1 MNGRMNRA
9 YAPTVPESSPV
20 PRVRDGAKALAH
32 RWGVE
37 QHVPDDL
44 SRPIG
49 GGSPQEG
56 DVAPLGEATQTIPFR
71 EAAASLGDPGAAD
84 AVWREHRRWV
94 AGVLLAYKPRW
105 ADLEDLLQDV
115 AATLVRKGHEVR
127 DRGAIRPWL
136 RTVAINAAHAL
147 ARSAKSRP
155 RSAVGGEGDLGQEST
170 PGLSGDHREAPEALS
185 DRERARRL
193 MELAAKLPDGYR
205 EPLLLKAIQGLSY
218 REIGRIVGLPETTVE
233 TRIARGRRMLREL
246 AEQAENS
253 GSRPDRA
260 EGE

>member
-1 MNGRMNRA
+1 M
-9 YAPTVPESSPV
+9 
-20 PRVRDGAKALAH
+20 
-32 RWGVE
+32 
-37 QHVPDDL
+37 PDDR

-49 GGSPQEG
+49 DSSPLGG
-56 DVAPLGEATQTIPFR
+56 DDAPLGDAGETIPFR
-71 EAAASLGDPGAAD
+71 EAAARLGDRGALE

-115 AATLVRKGHEVR
+115 AATLVRKGHEIR
-127 DRGAIRPWL
+127 DHGAVRPWL
-136 RTVAINAAHAL
+136 RTVAINAAHAM

-155 RSAVGGEGDLGQEST
+155 KVAAGGDADAAQESV
-170 PGLSGDHREAPEALS
+170 PGLSGDHREAPAGIS

-193 MELAAKLPDGYR
+193 MELAADLPDGYR

-253 GSRPDRA
+253 GAVGDGAGASKH
-260 EGE
+260 